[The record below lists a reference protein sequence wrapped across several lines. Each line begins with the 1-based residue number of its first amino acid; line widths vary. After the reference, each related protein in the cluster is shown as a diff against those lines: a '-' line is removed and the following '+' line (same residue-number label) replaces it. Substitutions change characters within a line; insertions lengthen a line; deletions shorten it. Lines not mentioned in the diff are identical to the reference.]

1 MVEEYEQSIVRVIEV
16 EEVSKRPRKCC
27 RNYVAHLFACDNC
40 VLDAIVHPTLI
51 LFADIPIALKA
62 LDLASKA
69 SGKVVT
75 GEILD
80 LSDPTLSL

>member
-1 MVEEYEQSIVRVIEV
+1 M
-16 EEVSKRPRKCC
+16 
-27 RNYVAHLFACDNC
+27 AHLFACDNC
-40 VLDAIVHPTLI
+40 VLDAIVHSTLI

-80 LSDPTLSL
+80 LRYPTLSLCWHTRCQVVQQKLLL